1 MGEAAAS
8 EALVTIIYRVLP
20 SLIRPRTQG
29 TPVLSMRESLLRG
42 CDAYCEVVM
51 KDLKADWRRWTRVE
65 RSVAVFIALAMSS
78 VVAVVLLL
86 GEV

>member
-1 MGEAAAS
+1 MGEPGAS
-8 EALVTIIYRVLP
+8 EAPVTIIYRVLP
-20 SLIRPRTQG
+20 SLIRPRTQA
-29 TPVLSMRESLLRG
+29 LQFSQYEK
-42 CDAYCEVVM
+42 AYCEGVM

-65 RSVAVFIALAMSS
+65 GSVAVFIALAMSS